1 MRERQMGDTMR
12 LFTTRGKLGA
22 GVCLLFLA
30 SLLLTGCM
38 EGPAIAAVEPTAT
51 LYPPPPTDIPPPPPG
66 PTPEALDFPLPP
78 PTPAIS
84 DLPDDQSCITCHTDE
99 ETLKALATEEEA
111 AESLSEGEG

>member
-1 MRERQMGDTMR
+1 MGDTKR
-12 LFTTRGKLGA
+12 HFTMRGKLVA

-38 EGPAIAAVEPTAT
+38 DAPAIAAVRPTAT
-51 LYPPPPTDIPPPPPG
+51 LYAPPPTDIPPPTPG

-78 PTPAIS
+78 PTPMSS

-99 ETLKALATEEEA
+99 ETLKALATEEET

>member
-1 MRERQMGDTMR
+1 MGDTKR
-12 LFTTRGKLGA
+12 HFTLNGKLVA

-30 SLLLTGCM
+30 CLLLTGCM

-51 LYPPPPTDIPPPPPG
+51 LYPPPPTDVPAPPPA

-78 PTPAIS
+78 PTHVSS

-99 ETLKALATEEEA
+99 EALKALATEEEV

>member
-1 MRERQMGDTMR
+1 MGDTNR
-12 LFTTRGKLGA
+12 HFTIRGELVV
-22 GVCLLFLA
+22 GVCLVFLA

-38 EGPAIAAVEPTAT
+38 EGPAIAAVKPTAT
-51 LYPPPPTDIPPPPPG
+51 LYPPPPTDIPAPPPG

-78 PTPAIS
+78 PAPASS

>member
-1 MRERQMGDTMR
+1 MRERSMGDTKR
-12 LFTTRGKLGA
+12 HFTIRGEFVV

-38 EGPAIAAVEPTAT
+38 DGPAIAAVEPTAT
-51 LYPPPPTDIPPPPPG
+51 LYAPPPTDIPPPPPG

-78 PTPAIS
+78 PTPAGS
-84 DLPDDQSCITCHTDE
+84 DPADDQSCITCHTDE
-99 ETLKALATEEEA
+99 ETLKALATEEEM